1 MLKEGGSSFVEVLGR
16 GPLFNEGKAIVSPA
30 ANALEEVH
38 FRSRDTH
45 VEAERQLLA
54 ELAQDIHNLSRVP
67 TSGQVSSDSTYCL
80 RGIGTTESVGL
91 PQGLAEGRSLE
102 PPVLKEVQRILEEIG
117 ESIEEGKAVDAK
129 ARARLAHLDK
139 ELGQELNTVR
149 GWYWGNFCVS
159 AYQTDL
165 LLELVGLQC
174 FGRNCPGPAFQKSY
188 VTS

>member
-54 ELAQDIHNLSRVP
+54 ELAHDIHKISRVP

-91 PQGLAEGRSLE
+91 PQGLAEGMSLE
-102 PPVLKEVQRILEEIG
+102 PLVLKEVQRILEEIG

-129 ARARLAHLDK
+129 ARARLALLDK
-139 ELGQELNTVR
+139 ELGQEINTVR
-149 GWYWGNFCVS
+149 GWYWGNFGVS

-165 LLELVGLQC
+165 LSGLAGLQRI
-174 FGRNCPGPAFQKSY
+174 GKNCQGPAFQKSY
-188 VTS
+188 VRS